1 MGLRESIRKIF
12 TPVAAGQPIEAP
24 QMGELASSE
33 SAMYAGYNLRAWNP
47 DKLVR
52 LKGGL
57 QVYDEMRLDEQV
69 KACLALKKHA
79 VLASGWTV
87 EPASDAQEDQD
98 IADFITYN
106 FDKMQS
112 TLDAVMLNALTALDY
127 GYSIAELVWQV
138 YGSGPYAGMI
148 GLKTIKA
155 KKPHFY
161 SFQVDAF
168 GNLLYDGLI
177 HQGTW
182 YTGLLEERLPI
193 NKFII
198 YTYQKEFD
206 NWYGISDLR
215 PAYRPWW
222 SKDNVIRFW
231 NIYLERFGSPL
242 VIGKY
247 KTSDPTKAEQLKTVL
262 TNIQSKTSIVM
273 QEGQFDI
280 SMLEPQRRSTTDYD
294 TSIQHHDKAI
304 ARSILVPDQLSGTE
318 VGGAYAKAKVHFD
331 VFLWVVSKLRSDL
344 ATEIFGEQVIR
355 RIVEY
360 NYANILEL
368 PKLKFNPLTDQ
379 QRMELAQ
386 AFADA
391 VQKGAIRPAASDEE
405 YLRETLNFPPVD
417 AATDPLILERK
428 AASDAATAAQA
439 AKAAPVQSPVVTM
452 SLSNT
457 RELTV
462 FEKRVDFKGVD
473 SALRVLE
480 VKSADILRKT
490 LIRQRDMLITFISAK
505 LVNDALTT
513 SLINTGIDL
522 KYKGDMKASVREMF
536 QQTYDLGGVD
546 GRGELGKKFVTGAHG
561 IAVTP
566 QAALDYLQAKADF
579 VVAGITEPLT
589 AATKAI
595 LLQAIRDG
603 LPLRDVI
610 NALKAEYDPYLSDGS
625 VLVDGEQSTAYRL
638 ETIVRTNMSE
648 AYNYGRRTVGEDPA
662 LEGYVVGYQFS
673 EILDDRT
680 TDLSKFVDGQIIEI
694 DSPYLSE
701 LTYPLHWNDRGMFV
715 FVTKDDLPVEFISDA
730 DAEEAIRE
738 KDF

>member
-1 MGLRESIRKIF
+1 MSLRESIRKIF
-12 TPVAAGQPIEAP
+12 TPALVEAP
-24 QMGELASSE
+24 QMGELASTE
-33 SAMYAGYNLRAWNP
+33 SAMYAGFNLRAWNP

-79 VLASGWTV
+79 VLASGWTI
-87 EPASDAQEDQD
+87 EPASDSQEDQD
-98 IADFITYN
+98 IADFVTYN
-106 FDKMQS
+106 LNKMAG
-112 TLDAVMLNALTALDY
+112 TLTAVMLELLTALDY
-127 GYSIAELVWQV
+127 GYSISELVWQV
-138 YGSGPYAGMI
+138 YSDGPYAGMV
-148 GLKTIKA
+148 GLKAIKS
-155 KKPHFY
+155 KRPHFY
-161 SFQVDAF
+161 SFQVDPF
-168 GNLLYDGLI
+168 GNLLPDGLI

-182 YTGLLEERLPI
+182 YTGLLEERLPV

-242 VIGKY
+242 MIGRY
-247 KTSDPTKAEQLKTVL
+247 KTSDPNKVNELKTIL
-262 TNIQSKTSIVM
+262 KNIQSKTSIVM

-280 SMLEPQRRSTTDYD
+280 GLIEPQRRSTADYD
-294 TSIQHHDKAI
+294 TAIQHYDKAI

-331 VFLWVVSKLRSDL
+331 VFLWVITKLRSDI
-344 ATEIFGEQVIR
+344 EDEVFGEQVIR

-360 NYANILEL
+360 NYAGTLEM

-379 QRMELAQ
+379 QRMELAT

-391 VQKGAIRPAASDEE
+391 VQKGAIRPASTDEE

-417 AATDPLILERK
+417 TTTDPLILGRK
-428 AASDAATAAQA
+428 AAGGM
-439 AKAAPVQSPVVTM
+439 PVIPPPTQQKSM
-452 SLSNT
+452 SLVDS
-457 RELTV
+457 RPFTV
-462 FEKRVDFKGVD
+462 YEKRVDFKKVD
-473 SALRVLE
+473 SALKVIE
-480 VKSADILRKT
+480 TKNVEGLRKT
-490 LIRQRDMLITFISAK
+490 LVKQRDALIVFVSSK
-505 LVNDALTT
+505 LVNGGLST

-522 KYKGDMKASVREMF
+522 KYKGDLKSGVRDMF
-536 QQTYDLGGVD
+536 QQTYDLGGTD
-546 GRGELGKKFVTGAHG
+546 GRSELGKKFVVGRHG
-561 IAVTP
+561 ISVTP
-566 QAALDYLQAKADF
+566 QKALDYLQAKADF

-589 AATKAI
+589 SATKAI

-610 NALKAEYDPYLSDGS
+610 NELQAAYDPYLSDGS
-625 VLVDGEQSTAYRL
+625 VLVDGEQATAYRL

-648 AYNYGRRTVGEDPA
+648 AYNYGRRAVGEDSA

-680 TDLSKFVDGQIIEI
+680 TDLSRFVDGLIIEI

-715 FVTKDDLPVEFISDA
+715 FVTKDDLPVEFMADA

-738 KDF
+738 KNVF